1 MPAPWRRGVYDK
13 VDYVVVER
21 DGVEN
26 EIELVEDEP
35 TPTLNRLSRARRQEP
50 SPTDGDYDSDSD
62 DDDYPENP
70 TMTPMTTPSLM
81 IPSGS
86 AAMLVTM
93 TLSGL
98 EPEATTPALA
108 ESDPT
113 ETIVIAMPPPRPHHD
128 RPISQTTE
136 HLLIAAGSIGATIII
151 VMVVLA
157 MYTMKKRG
165 LTFKDVIQQGKQQ
178 LRRGPPPP
186 PPSRY
191 GQDKKQFDDGYAYG
205 MNDSFRAPQP
215 TVAPVRSSSLSS
227 QKRLRD
233 LERSD
238 SFNQPPTRDG
248 NMSFYDDTPSRAN
261 SHRRNDSATPSS
273 PLLPIEGRRQSN
285 STRNTRSLDG
295 DEESLR
301 YPEPQ
306 EQTRNLPPPPS
317 FRQFLSNRPSISQR
331 PGFGG
336 ASAAAAA
343 AGGGMAS
350 RFSWTN
356 SQAPQTP
363 HDPSRDTATQPLGRD
378 SFMTTRSSVPRFR
391 TVDSWVNQQS
401 NRVEEQRL
409 KQQFRMTQST
419 TYSEDEVP
427 EMPAL
432 PSSVPKNA
440 SGITR
445 QPSAAGL
452 SRNGSKSGLVGRDIK
467 HQRHDTQT
475 TAPIFKAHP
484 GTEVRFSTRSA
495 VPSEILDRGR
505 DNVAL

>member
-1 MPAPWRRGVYDK
+1 
-13 VDYVVVER
+13 
-21 DGVEN
+21 
-26 EIELVEDEP
+26 
-35 TPTLNRLSRARRQEP
+35 
-50 SPTDGDYDSDSD
+50 
-62 DDDYPENP
+62 
-70 TMTPMTTPSLM
+70 
-81 IPSGS
+81 
-86 AAMLVTM
+86 
-93 TLSGL
+93 
-98 EPEATTPALA
+98 
-108 ESDPT
+108 
-113 ETIVIAMPPPRPHHD
+113 
-128 RPISQTTE
+128 
-136 HLLIAAGSIGATIII
+136 
-151 VMVVLA
+151 MVVLA
-157 MYTMKKRG
+157 MYTMRKRG
-165 LTFKDVIQQGKQQ
+165 LTFKDVLQQGKQQ

-191 GQDKKQFDDGYAYG
+191 SQDQKRNFNDEYAYG
-205 MNDSFRAPQP
+205 MNGSFKAPQP

-227 QKRLRD
+227 QKRLQA

-238 SFNQPPTRDG
+238 SFNEPPTRDG
-248 NMSFYDDTPSRAN
+248 NQSFYDDTVSRSN

-273 PLLPIEGRRQSN
+273 PLLPIEGQRQSA
-285 STRNTRSLDG
+285 STRNTRSLG
-295 DEESLR
+295 SDEEALR
-301 YPEPQ
+301 FPDPPQ
-306 EQTRNLPPPPS
+306 EQINNLPPPPT

-343 AGGGMAS
+343 AGGMAS

-363 HDPSRDTATQPLGRD
+363 HDPSRDTVTQPVGRD

-409 KQQFRMTQST
+409 RQQFRMTQST
-419 TYSEDEVP
+419 TYSEDDIP

-432 PSSVPKNA
+432 PSSTPKNA
-440 SGITR
+440 NGITR

-505 DNVAL
+505 ENAAL

>member
-1 MPAPWRRGVYDK
+1 MPAPWRRGVYEK
-13 VDYVVVER
+13 VEYVVVER
-21 DGVEN
+21 
-26 EIELVEDEP
+26 ELVEEEP
-35 TPTLNRLSRARRQEP
+35 TATVNAKRQQP
-50 SPTDGDYDSDSD
+50 SPADYDSDSD
-62 DDDYPENP
+62 EDDYPENP
-70 TMTPMTTPSLM
+70 SMTAMTTPSLT
-81 IPSGS
+81 IPSGTP
-86 AAMLVTM
+86 ALLITM
-93 TLSGL
+93 TLSD
-98 EPEATTPALA
+98 EPQTTTPAFA
-108 ESDPT
+108 DNNPT
-113 ETIVIAMPPPRPHHD
+113 ETIVIAMPPPPPRPHHD

-151 VMVVLA
+151 VMVILA
-157 MYTMKKRG
+157 MYTMRKRG
-165 LTFKDVIQQGKQQ
+165 LTIRDVVQQGKQQ
-178 LRRGPPPP
+178 LRRGSPPPP
-186 PPSRY
+186 SSRY
-191 GQDKKQFDDGYAYG
+191 GQDKKQNFDDEYSYG
-205 MNDSFRAPQP
+205 MRDSFNAPRP
-215 TVAPVRSSSLSS
+215 TVAPKRSSSLSS
-227 QKRLRD
+227 QKRLQP
-233 LERSD
+233 LGRSD

-248 NMSFYDDTPSRAN
+248 TQSFYDDTPSVSN

-273 PLLPIEGRRQSN
+273 PVLPIEGQRRSA

-301 YPEPQ
+301 FPDPSQ
-306 EQTRNLPPPPS
+306 EQTRNLPPPPT

-331 PGFGG
+331 SGFGG
-336 ASAAAAA
+336 ASAAAAT
-343 AGGGMAS
+343 GGGMAS

-363 HDPSRDTATQPLGRD
+363 HDPSRDTATQQLGRD
-378 SFMTTRSSVPRFR
+378 SFMTSRSSVPRFR

-432 PSSVPKNA
+432 PSGVPKNA

>member
-1 MPAPWRRGVYDK
+1 
-13 VDYVVVER
+13 
-21 DGVEN
+21 
-26 EIELVEDEP
+26 
-35 TPTLNRLSRARRQEP
+35 
-50 SPTDGDYDSDSD
+50 
-62 DDDYPENP
+62 
-70 TMTPMTTPSLM
+70 
-81 IPSGS
+81 
-86 AAMLVTM
+86 
-93 TLSGL
+93 
-98 EPEATTPALA
+98 
-108 ESDPT
+108 
-113 ETIVIAMPPPRPHHD
+113 
-128 RPISQTTE
+128 
-136 HLLIAAGSIGATIII
+136 
-151 VMVVLA
+151 MVVLA
-157 MYTMKKRG
+157 MYTMRKRG
-165 LTFKDVIQQGKQQ
+165 LTFRDVLQQGKQQ

-191 GQDKKQFDDGYAYG
+191 GQDKKQNFDDEYAYG
-205 MNDSFRAPQP
+205 INDSFNAPRP
-215 TVAPVRSSSLSS
+215 TVAPTRSSSLSS
-227 QKRLRD
+227 QKRLQA
-233 LERSD
+233 LGRSD

-248 NMSFYDDTPSRAN
+248 TQSFYDDTPSVSN

-273 PLLPIEGRRQSN
+273 PLLPIEGQRQSA

-301 YPEPQ
+301 FPDPSQ
-306 EQTRNLPPPPS
+306 EQIRNLPPPPT

-336 ASAAAAA
+336 ASAAAA
-343 AGGGMAS
+343 GGMAS

-363 HDPSRDTATQPLGRD
+363 HDPSRDTATQQLGRD
-378 SFMTTRSSVPRFR
+378 SFMTSRSSVPRFR

-432 PSSVPKNA
+432 PSGVPKNA

-505 DNVAL
+505 ENAAL

>member
-1 MPAPWRRGVYDK
+1 MPAPWRRGVYEK
-13 VDYVVVER
+13 VEYVVVER
-21 DGVEN
+21 DGVQYERGLAG
-26 EIELVEDEP
+26 EEP
-35 TPTLNRLSRARRQEP
+35 TATVNAKRDEP
-50 SPTDGDYDSDSD
+50 SPTDADYDSDSD
-62 DDDYPENP
+62 EDDYPEKPN
-70 TMTPMTTPSLM
+70 MTAMTTASLT
-81 IPSGS
+81 IPTGTP
-86 AAMLVTM
+86 ALLITM
-93 TLSGL
+93 TLGD
-98 EPEATTPALA
+98 EPQATPALA
-108 ESDPT
+108 DNDPT
-113 ETIVIAMPPPRPHHD
+113 ETIVIAMPPPPPRPHHD

-157 MYTMKKRG
+157 MYTMRKRG
-165 LTFKDVIQQGKQQ
+165 LTFKDVLQQGKQQ
-178 LRRGPPPP
+178 LRRGSPPPP
-186 PPSRY
+186 QSRY
-191 GQDKKQFDDGYAYG
+191 GLDKKNFDDEYTYG
-205 MNDSFRAPQP
+205 MNDSFNAPQP
-215 TVAPVRSSSLSS
+215 TVAPKRSSSLSS
-227 QKRLRD
+227 QKRLQP
-233 LERSD
+233 LGRSD

-248 NMSFYDDTPSRAN
+248 TQSFYDDTPSISN

-273 PLLPIEGRRQSN
+273 PVLPIEGQRRSA
-285 STRNTRSLDG
+285 STRNTRSMDG

-301 YPEPQ
+301 FPDPSQ
-306 EQTRNLPPPPS
+306 EQSRNLPPPPT

-336 ASAAAAA
+336 ASAAAA
-343 AGGGMAS
+343 GGGFAS

-363 HDPSRDTATQPLGRD
+363 HDPSRDTAAQPLGRD
-378 SFMTTRSSVPRFR
+378 SFMTSRSSVPRFR

-419 TYSEDEVP
+419 TYSDDEVP

-432 PSSVPKNA
+432 PSGVPKNA

-505 DNVAL
+505 DNFAL